1 MAKVINSLEEMKTEI
16 LKEVD
21 GQDNF
26 RDVLT
31 VINTLMSD
39 VFIDGIN
46 KAQRCYDNLVELG
59 EQKLADKY
67 IKPLI

>member
-21 GQDNF
+21 GQENF

-31 VINTLMSD
+31 VINTLLSD
-39 VFIDGIN
+39 VFIDGVN
-46 KAQRCYDNLVELG
+46 KAQNCYDHLVELG

>member
-1 MAKVINSLEEMKTEI
+1 MAKLINSLEEMKNEI

-31 VINTLMSD
+31 VINALMSD
-39 VFIDGIN
+39 VLIDGVN

>member
-1 MAKVINSLEEMKTEI
+1 MAKVINSLEEMKNEI

-21 GQDNF
+21 GQENF
-26 RDVLT
+26 RSVST
-31 VINTLMSD
+31 IINSLLSD

-46 KAQRCYDNLVELG
+46 KAQRCYDHLVELG

>member
-1 MAKVINSLEEMKTEI
+1 MAKVINSLEEMKKEI

-21 GQDNF
+21 GQENF
-26 RDVLT
+26 REVSTVLN
-31 VINTLMSD
+31 IMLSD
-39 VFIDGIN
+39 DMLDGVN
-46 KAQRCYDNLVELG
+46 KAQNCYNHLVELG

>member
-1 MAKVINSLEEMKTEI
+1 MAKVINSLEEMKKEI

-21 GQDNF
+21 GQENF
-26 RDVLT
+26 REVSTVLN
-31 VINTLMSD
+31 IMLSD
-39 VFIDGIN
+39 DMLDGVN
-46 KAQRCYDNLVELG
+46 KAQNCYNHLAELG

>member
-1 MAKVINSLEEMKTEI
+1 MAKVINSLEEMKNEI

-21 GQDNF
+21 GQENF
-26 RDVLT
+26 REVSTVLN
-31 VINTLMSD
+31 IMLSD
-39 VFIDGIN
+39 DMLDGVN
-46 KAQRCYDNLVELG
+46 KAQNCYNHLVELG

>member
-1 MAKVINSLEEMKTEI
+1 MAKVINSLEKMKNEI

-21 GQDNF
+21 GQENF
-26 RDVLT
+26 RSVST
-31 VINTLMSD
+31 VINSLLSD
-39 VFIDGIN
+39 DIPDGIN

>member
-1 MAKVINSLEEMKTEI
+1 MAKVIKSLEDMKTEI

-21 GQDNF
+21 GKDNF
-26 RDVLT
+26 RSVTTVLNALLSDDVIEG
-31 VINTLMSD
+31 V
-39 VFIDGIN
+39 N
-46 KAQRCYDNLVELG
+46 KTQRCYDHLVELG

>member
-1 MAKVINSLEEMKTEI
+1 MAKVINSLEEMKNEI

-31 VINTLMSD
+31 VINALMSD
-39 VFIDGIN
+39 VLIDGVN

>member
-1 MAKVINSLEEMKTEI
+1 MAKVINSLEEMKNEI

-31 VINTLMSD
+31 VINALMSD
-39 VFIDGIN
+39 VLIDGVN

-59 EQKLADKY
+59 KQKLADKY